1 MVHIQVS
8 AKRRSWNTQKILQK
22 YMPSRFAI
30 KICHFELPYRGIE
43 PKEIFSN
50 YKAPQMFMYVDEGH
64 SNIIERYS

>member
-1 MVHIQVS
+1 MEYS
-8 AKRRSWNTQKILQK
+8 KNSTKI
-22 YMPSRFAI
+22 YAI